1 MKRRILASALLAA
14 CTSTTA
20 FAGTLVLLP
29 ARSTDMVPT
38 TLLANTPTATA
49 QANLSAART
58 PPAQT
63 ERQPVSISW
72 ALPHDQAIQSVTQPF
87 TRSSREYW
95 MDVSATELQRG
106 VSLPLTAPGAIIRL
120 SPSHPIGGK
129 LNPGNVRLQL
139 GRQSMN
145 LSQATS
151 QLADAPSLQAAG
163 MDVPAASMVMK
174 LKPELG
180 SGMAT
185 LQAPDASGRYVI
197 HVFEPESSL
206 AVTAQADRNDLLL
219 GGHVHVQVNMHDADK
234 NAPLAAVGGFLR
246 APDGS
251 TTVLDYQRQG
261 DGSFTVDA
269 QPRNIPTALGL
280 WEVHTFTAG
289 IDANGDEVRRD
300 TTTVFSAATPTAGFS
315 GIAKTSAARDHGI
328 DISVG
333 VTAQSSSRFAVS
345 AVLYGRDPSGEM
357 VPAAFA
363 QSAAVL
369 RKGDGQ
375 LVLHYDRTSLKGV
388 GAPYELHDLRL
399 QDQPALGLIERRAL
413 AMRFDTP

>member
-1 MKRRILASALLAA
+1 MKRRILASALLAVCA
-14 CTSTTA
+14 STTA

-29 ARSTDMVPT
+29 AQSTDLVPT
-38 TLLANTPTATA
+38 TLLANNAAAAPQTSLAG
-49 QANLSAART
+49 ART
-58 PPAQT
+58 PPVQM

-72 ALPHDQAIQSVTQPF
+72 ALPHDRAIQSVTQPF
-87 TRSSREYW
+87 ARSSREYW

-106 VSLPLTAPGAIIRL
+106 VPLPLTAPGAIIRL
-120 SPSHPIGGK
+120 SPGDPIGGK
-129 LNPGNVRLQL
+129 LQTSKVRLQL
-139 GRQSMN
+139 GRQSMT

-151 QLADAPSLQAAG
+151 QLADAASLQAAG
-163 MDVPAASMVMK
+163 MDVPASSMVMK
-174 LKPELG
+174 LRPELG
-180 SGMAT
+180 SGLAT
-185 LQAPDASGRYVI
+185 LQAADASGRYVI

-206 AVTAQADRNDLLL
+206 EVTAQADRNALLL
-219 GGHVHVQVNMHDADK
+219 GGIVHVQVNMHDADK
-234 NAPLAAVGGFLR
+234 DAPLASVGGFLR

-251 TTVLDYQRQG
+251 TSLLDYRQQR

-269 QPRNIPTALGL
+269 QPRNIPSALGL

-300 TTTVFSAATPTAGFS
+300 TTTVFSAATPTARLS
-315 GIAKTSAARDHGI
+315 GMAKTSAAPDHGI

-333 VTAQSSSRFAVS
+333 VTAQSRSRFAVS
-345 AVLYGRDPSGEM
+345 AVLFGRDVHGEM

-369 RKGDGQ
+369 HKGDSQ
-375 LVLHYDRTSLKGV
+375 LVLHYDPASLKGV
-388 GAPYELHDLRL
+388 TAPYELHDLRL